1 MAENQPPLK
10 ADLVLEGGG
19 VKGLALVG
27 ALKVLEE
34 AGYEF
39 PRVGGTSAGAIV
51 GSLIA
56 AGVSA
61 DDLRTIMLETN
72 FSDFMDKGTIQS
84 YTGHLGTGY
93 GLWFEQGMYKGDFFL
108 DYIRN
113 LLKDAGVDTF
123 DQLEVESDDNASLPV
138 QARHRLVVMASDIRR
153 NELVRLPWDLQRLY
167 QIDPD
172 DLSVASAVRA
182 SMAIPFFFRPFYM
195 RRGGRKGR
203 AARHTLVDG
212 GMLSNFPIDVFDRKD
227 GKAPRWPT
235 FGMKLSARV
244 EDKTPEGSED
254 IDGSIDQVKAMIKTM
269 TSFHDSLHVGT
280 DAVIDRTIFIDNLG
294 VSSVD
299 FELDRDT
306 QDALYESGQ
315 EAARRFIKKW
325 KFEDYKTKHRLDSGD
340 SDPENGETAGA

>member
-1 MAENQPPLK
+1 MADDKTPKK

-34 AGYEF
+34 AGYTF

-72 FSDFMDKGTIQS
+72 FSDFMDKGTVQR

-93 GLWFEQGMYKGDFFL
+93 GLWFEQGMYQGDFFL
-108 DYIRN
+108 GYIRN
-113 LLKDAGVDTF
+113 LLQEAGVDTF
-123 DQLEVESDDNASLPV
+123 DQLEVESDDHASLPV
-138 QARHRLVVMASDIRR
+138 DARHRLVVMASDIRR
-153 NELVRLPWDLQRLY
+153 NELVRLPWDLQEKY
-167 QIDPD
+167 QVDPD
-172 DLSVASAVRA
+172 DFSVASAVRA

-195 RRGGRKGR
+195 RRGGQRGR
-203 AARHTLVDG
+203 GARHTLVDG

-235 FGMKLSARV
+235 FGMKLSAKV
-244 EDKTPEGSED
+244 EDKTPEGSQD
-254 IDGSIDQVKAMIKTM
+254 VDGSIDQVKAMIKTM

-280 DAVIDRTIFIDNLG
+280 KAVIDRTIFIDNLG

-299 FELDRDT
+299 FDLDRDT

-315 EAARRFIKKW
+315 HAARDFIDDW
-325 KFEDYKTKHRLDSGD
+325 NFEKYKDDRRPDQNE
-340 SDPENGETAGA
+340 SDPENGETAGV